1 MPKETNSGY
10 GVAVSKSRPEYH
22 RTALGGARPLIQRPK
37 TVKSKRFISN
47 TEKRMGKIPTPVLV
61 NLVDS
66 MLYGC
71 EPYSK
76 QMVFIK
82 VLTWKIVFFCKNN
95 NIFSFVPFLQ

>member
-1 MPKETNSGY
+1 
-10 GVAVSKSRPEYH
+10 VAVSKSRLESH
-22 RTALGGARPLIQRPK
+22 RAALGGIEPLIQMPK

-47 TEKRMGKIPTPVLV
+47 TEKGMGKIPTPVLV

-76 QMVFIK
+76 QMVFMK
-82 VLTWKIVFFCKNN
+82 VLTWKIVFFCKNHN
-95 NIFSFVPFLQ
+95 NFSFVPFLQ